1 MAFERWWCTTGVSDF
16 ASSHL
21 LLSAG
26 GTMAMKL
33 NGKDRFITY

>member
-1 MAFERWWCTTGVSDF
+1 VSDL
-16 ASSHL
+16 ASSRL

-33 NGKDRFITY
+33 NGKDRFIT